1 MVEQK
6 SRSESHW
13 LARDTFSFSQ
23 LLVED
28 VNNGLEY
35 KFLTPVSASKHRRHG
50 RKRHPGPQARWRLE
64 LRGECSVSC
73 GGGRQAVVASCQ
85 GGADNR

>member
-1 MVEQK
+1 M
-6 SRSESHW
+6 
-13 LARDTFSFSQ
+13 
-23 LLVED
+23 LVED

-50 RKRHPGPQARWRLE
+50 RKRHHGSQARWRLE
-64 LRGECSVSC
+64 LSGECSVSC
-73 GGGRQAVVASCQ
+73 GGGSQAVVASCE